1 MKNVGMRHVCVEV
14 GRVVMGN
21 MHALWYFPVGHT
33 ARTGKAWFVRE
44 ITGEGEGVQGS
55 CKGKSVLCD
64 TRGTF
69 MIRFSAMALQ
79 SQKGKDSCTGQARDT

>member
-1 MKNVGMRHVCVEV
+1 MPCVCGGGKEV
-14 GRVVMGN
+14 HGKHACSVVLPGRSYGEDGEN
-21 MHALWYFPVGHT
+21 MF
-33 ARTGKAWFVRE
+33 ARD